1 MALLCSLL
9 TVGTNKCLK
18 HYGFTHESHID
29 ALIES
34 PLQWST
40 KPIFYSISHVALP
53 LTVYIATRW
62 CCVVQLEGAA
72 SATDLCLDGW
82 RAGTR
87 SLPYCCSFL

>member
-1 MALLCSLL
+1 MDLPMSHTLMLSLRVPYNGVQNL
-9 TVGTNKCLK
+9 
-18 HYGFTHESHID
+18 
-29 ALIES
+29 
-34 PLQWST
+34 
-40 KPIFYSISHVALP
+40 FYSISHVALP

-82 RAGTR
+82 RAGTC